1 MNVAVLY
8 VGSSLLAPLRNAER
22 EINRAYQLDLRIAAH
37 NFGAALDADAWD
49 EVDNDLATADV
60 VFVIHVM
67 DGENAARLLGSLEK
81 YKTRHAAVIVINC
94 MPELMRR
101 TRMGKLDVRQLSGAF
116 AHNGETGKSKS
127 KRALRLFGTAGSW
140 VGRQARAH
148 STTSAKNGAVS
159 AKGAKNGNPAKHG
172 HGQYLK
178 LVDRLPGILRFVP
191 GVGAMRDVKN
201 YLNIFCYFLQPTPA
215 NIQAM
220 ILCALKEYVPNARL
234 AQAEIK
240 IPAPEHM
247 PSVAIY
253 HPDAPQLFE
262 SFAEYQDWYLTKIP
276 NSKFQI
282 PDFEDQGPKTKDQG
296 PKTKEQGP
304 NTKDRG
310 QNTKEQGPKTKE
322 QGPNTK
328 DRGQNTKDQGAKN
341 KDQSPKTKDRGPNFN
356 DQGPKSKDQRP
367 KPSDQVLNPDSTIG
381 LLLMRPQVVSKTT
394 KHYDALIR
402 AIEAEGLSV
411 IPALSTLMDNREAV
425 GKFFIDRK
433 SQVSSLKSQVT
444 AEINDE
450 NSKTKVQR
458 PKSTDLTTDN
468 EQLTTDGSRVSQ
480 IVSLTGFSFVG
491 GPAMNDSDAAAEFLS
506 GLNRPYR
513 SAVSLDMQ
521 TIDSW
526 RASQTGLN
534 PVQAGM
540 QIAIPEIDGAT
551 EPFIYGGLPERG
563 VEPVA
568 LDDRC
573 RRYARRLK
581 RWNRLQ
587 TAARHELNLALVLF
601 CFPPNKGNIGT
612 AADLDVFPSVW
623 QTLQKLKDD
632 GYDIELPDSAD
643 ALREQVINGN
653 AGRFASTA
661 NVAYRMS
668 VAEYRRHCPY
678 VTEIESEWGAAPG
691 KINSFGGE
699 LLIQGIQLGKVFIG
713 VQPTFGF
720 EGDPMRLMM
729 ARSGAPHHG
738 FMAFYTYLA
747 KILNA
752 DAVVHVGTHGS
763 MEFMPGKQVGLSGE
777 CWPDRLIDE
786 LPNVYLYSVNN
797 PSEGTIAKR
806 RSYAELV
813 SYLTPP
819 MENAGVYKELS
830 GLKDI
835 MLAYRQ
841 ATDEIERERLFVVI
855 EEQARALHLGSPA

>member
-1 MNVAVLY
+1 MNITVLY
-8 VGSSLLAPLRNAER
+8 VGSSLLAPLKDAER
-22 EINRAYQLDLRIAAH
+22 EINRAYKLGLRIAAH
-37 NFGAALDADAWD
+37 NFGAPLDDDGWL
-49 EVDNDLATADV
+49 EVDNDLAQAEV

-67 DGENAARLLGSLEK
+67 DGENAARLLVALEK
-81 YKTRHAAVIVINC
+81 YKTQHAAVIVINC
-94 MPELMRR
+94 MPELMRC
-101 TRMGKLDVRQLSGAF
+101 TRMGKLDVAKLAGAF
-116 AHNGETGKSKS
+116 GPNGGTRGRKSE
-127 KRALRLFGTAGSW
+127 RPLRLFGTASSW
-140 VGRQARAH
+140 IGRQARAREKPGAAN
-148 STTSAKNGAVS
+148 SASKSNGGNAHKN
-159 AKGAKNGNPAKHG
+159 G

-215 NIQAM
+215 NIRAM
-220 ILCALKEYVPNARL
+220 VLCALKEYVPDARL
-234 AQAEIK
+234 AKAQIEI
-240 IPAPEHM
+240 PPPEHM

-262 SFAEYQDWYLTKIP
+262 SFAEYESWYLDKSP
-276 NSKFQI
+276 KSKV
-282 PDFEDQGPKTKDQG
+282 
-296 PKTKEQGP
+296 
-304 NTKDRG
+304 
-310 QNTKEQGPKTKE
+310 
-322 QGPNTK
+322 
-328 DRGQNTKDQGAKN
+328 
-341 KDQSPKTKDRGPNFN
+341 QSPKSPA
-356 DQGPKSKDQRP
+356 S
-367 KPSDQVLNPDSTIG
+367 VLDPASTIG

-402 AIEAEGLSV
+402 AIEAEGLRV

-425 GKFFIDRK
+425 SKFFIDTNESK
-433 SQVSSLKSQVT
+433 VQSPQSKV
-444 AEINDE
+444 
-450 NSKTKVQR
+450 KTKDQR
-458 PKSTDLTTDN
+458 PKVKDQKPKTKDQVVNEITTDN
-468 EQLTTDGSRVSQ
+468 EQLTTDKSRVSQ

-491 GPAMNDSDAAAEFLS
+491 GPAMNDSEAASNFLS
-506 GLNRPYR
+506 DLNRPYR

-551 EPFIYGGLPERG
+551 EPFIYGGLPESG

-587 TAARHELNLALVLF
+587 TAPRNELTIALVLF

-623 QTLQKLKDD
+623 QTLLRMKEE
-632 GYDIELPDSAD
+632 GYEVKLPDSAD
-643 ALREQVINGN
+643 ALRERVITGN
-653 AGRFASTA
+653 AAGFASTA
-661 NVAYRMS
+661 NVAYRMT
-668 VAEYRRHCPY
+668 VEEYRRHCPY
-678 VTEIESEWGAAPG
+678 VDEIESEWGTAPPG
-691 KINSFGGE
+691 NINSFGGE
-699 LLIQGIQLGKVFIG
+699 LLVQGIQLGKVFIG

-752 DAVVHVGTHGS
+752 DAVVHVGTHGA

-797 PSEGTIAKR
+797 PSEGSIAKR
-806 RSYAELV
+806 RSYAELI

-819 MENAGVYKELS
+819 MENAGVYRELAT
-830 GLKDI
+830 LKDLV
-835 MLAYRQ
+835 MSYRQ
-841 ATDEIERERLFVVI
+841 TSNDDEREKLFESIDEYSRLSNLHV
-855 EEQARALHLGSPA
+855 ERAGVNRPS